1 MIFVSPGAE
10 LKAVARHQP
19 VRPVRY
25 DAKLNGRMPLS
36 FLSSIEPKYAALSD
50 FVNKVSQREK

>member
-50 FVNKVSQREK
+50 FVNKVR